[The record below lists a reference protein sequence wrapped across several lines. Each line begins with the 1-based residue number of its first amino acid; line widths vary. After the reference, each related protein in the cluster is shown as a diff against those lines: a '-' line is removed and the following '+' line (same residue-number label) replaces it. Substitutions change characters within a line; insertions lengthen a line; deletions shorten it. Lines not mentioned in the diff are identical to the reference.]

1 MRYDFV
7 VVLLI
12 FCAAFCSSAFAQ
24 SESERPLE
32 IGAQFTALH
41 LDPLAEGAGSLGAR
55 ASYDLHFEGLTI
67 APEVEFN
74 YFPQNPSG
82 NFGETQLLAG
92 ARTGIKIDQ
101 LGFFLKTRPGL
112 VHFGGGD
119 FKERN
124 GGSSTNLAFDIG
136 GVFEYYISSRVVLRL
151 DWGDTMIH
159 FRQPVGTGG
168 LPPVRAAGWYHNL
181 QGGGGVS
188 FRF

>member
-1 MRYDFV
+1 MRHHLV

-12 FCAAFCSSAFAQ
+12 FCAAFCNSAFAQ

-41 LDPLAEGAGSLGAR
+41 VEPLGEGAGSVGAR
-55 ASYDLHFEGLTI
+55 ASYDLHFEGLTM

-112 VHFGGGD
+112 VHFDGGD
-119 FKERN
+119 FRERN
-124 GGSSTNLAFDIG
+124 GGSSTNFAFDIG
-136 GVFEYYISSRVVLRL
+136 GVFEYYISSRVALRL

-159 FRQPVGTGG
+159 FPRPILTGVSPVK
-168 LPPVRAAGWYHNL
+168 PAGWYHNL
-181 QGGGGVS
+181 QGGAGVS
-188 FRF
+188 VRF